1 MKNLKKFKTFN
12 INENVKYLKVGDYYS
27 LLKPKGYWSGDWE
40 YLGYDKKTKNHIF
53 RSDDVDNEPDD
64 TFIFKMVSKNELENI
79 IRDNQ

>member
-40 YLGYDKKTKNHIF
+40 YLGYDKKTKINRISEKSQKHLEYSKLI
-53 RSDDVDNEPDD
+53 
-64 TFIFKMVSKNELENI
+64 TFTILLFEFLDS
-79 IRDNQ
+79 R